1 MKAKV
6 KVNLLTGEFTQ
17 QQIDLA
23 LKNYKAKILNAGR
36 VNELL
41 NWKLYRGKSAGGNT
55 INHQAIII
63 GVPTK
68 LLETVVFLDNGEPL

>member
-41 NWKLYRGKSAGGNT
+41 N
-55 INHQAIII
+55 
-63 GVPTK
+63 
-68 LLETVVFLDNGEPL
+68 